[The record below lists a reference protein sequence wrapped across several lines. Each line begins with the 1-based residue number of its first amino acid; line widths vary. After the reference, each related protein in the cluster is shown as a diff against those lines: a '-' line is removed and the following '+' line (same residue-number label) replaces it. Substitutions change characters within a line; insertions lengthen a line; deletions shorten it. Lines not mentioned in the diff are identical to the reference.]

1 MTRAPALPGLSCAT
15 GRSPGGG
22 RPRRHRPAA
31 REHGLELASVLVVR
45 RHAPRHPVGAVL
57 FDRQRPARPAAV
69 AVAVEVAQDRV
80 VDMAPA
86 RRWAGKHVLD
96 KTDHL
101 EIVSDTPLMARS
113 QTSAGELATTDHH
126 GGT

>member
-45 RHAPRHPVGAVL
+45 RHASRYPVGAVP

-69 AVAVEVAQDRV
+69 AIAVEVAQDRL
-80 VDMAPA
+80 VDVSPA
-86 RRWAGKHVLD
+86 RRWARKHVLD
-96 KTDHL
+96 EPDHL
-101 EIVSDTPLMARS
+101 KLVSDTALMA
-113 QTSAGELATTDHH
+113 
-126 GGT
+126 